1 MEPEQSINNRRS
13 LAPYKQAI
21 TRYIRAAMVLK
32 GLKYSALADRLTHKG
47 VVITPENLRSKV
59 SKGMF
64 SSDLLAAIVDV
75 LGVEEDAMREILTWR
90 ESTDHGVLVRT
101 RLPAVADGA
110 VWPAPFPT
118 QLLRQSA

>member
-1 MEPEQSINNRRS
+1 MRHEMEPEQSINNRRS

-75 LGVEEDAMREILTWR
+75 LGLEEDAMREILK
-90 ESTDHGVLVRT
+90 LVRS
-101 RLPAVADGA
+101 D
-110 VWPAPFPT
+110 
-118 QLLRQSA
+118 